1 VSKKKM
7 AERFLIQKNVL
18 PEGSLVPE
26 NLKKKIARNEKLSA
40 QKKEALDHRK
50 HVKKVIRHDLKMRA
64 RKYAKNY
71 RKKENTL
78 VALRRN
84 ARNTGNF
91 FVEPEA
97 KLMFVIRITGI
108 NKLAPKPR
116 KILKL
121 LRLDQLHKGVFVKN
135 TRPMMNMLQYVMP
148 YVIIGYPSLSSVR
161 KLILKRGYGK
171 VGGQTGKIKKTYQRI
186 PLTHN
191 DIISD
196 NLGQYNIHGV
206 DDLINEIYTVGP
218 NFKQASNFLWPF
230 KLSSPRGGFVRKV
243 YGFNELRRGDWGNR
257 EELINRLLDRMN

>member
-1 VSKKKM
+1 M
-7 AERFLIQKNVL
+7 AERFLIKPNVL

-26 NLKKKIARNEKLSA
+26 NLKKKIARDQKLAA
-40 QKKEALDHRK
+40 QKKEAMDHRK
-50 HVKKVIRHDLKMRA
+50 HVKKVIRHDLKIRA
-64 RKYAKNY
+64 RKYEKNY

-78 VALRRN
+78 VAQRRN
-84 ARNTGNF
+84 ARDTGNF

-97 KLMFVIRITGI
+97 KLLFVIRITGI

-135 TRPMMNMLQYVMP
+135 TRPMMNMLQSVMP
-148 YVIIGYPSLSSVR
+148 YVIIGYPSLSTVR
-161 KLILKRGYGK
+161 KLIMKRGYGK

-186 PLTHN
+186 PLNDN

-196 NLGQYNIHGV
+196 NLGEYNIHGM
-206 DDLINEIYTVGP
+206 DDLVNEIYTVGP